1 VNYEMKVIK
10 FVHICAL
17 SVFLTYCGGHQSFPG
32 KEIVL
37 RLEPGPENPRNS
49 EGDFIKLKDGRI
61 LFIYTH
67 FTSGSGD
74 NATANLEGRISEDG
88 GFTWSKEDIHI
99 LDNEGNMNI
108 MSVSLLRLSDDNIAL
123 FYLRKNSESDCIP
136 YLRLSNDE
144 AKTWSE
150 PKRCIEPAGYYVMN
164 NDRVVQ
170 LKSGRILLPVAL
182 HKTLD
187 TEWSSAAKIMCY
199 YSDDEGK
206 TWLKSQLVPNPE
218 KIVLQEPGI
227 AELKNGDLMMFC
239 RTDAGSQFLSFSKD
253 QGLSW
258 SPVQPSNIKS
268 PMSPASIERIPSTG
282 DLLLVWNKNYEE
294 GNPDGGK
301 RTPFALAVSGDE
313 GKEWEKTKYVESNP
327 QGWYCYT
334 AVEFVEDAVLLGHCS
349 GDRTRFNGLETTQIT
364 RLSLDWVYND
374 PTLNPVITSDK
385 NGIIKLGCP
394 LEEAEIYFTLDSSP
408 PSKTSTRYEQPIKV
422 KKTTPLLMQAYHPE
436 MTPSEIVS
444 VNIGTDV
451 YQEAPAINVELKPGL
466 KCEYFEGEAS
476 VVNDIK
482 ELQLVTTTV
491 VPQFS
496 IDSRKVEENFA
507 YEYSGYIKIPVDGI
521 YTFYLSSNDGSRLY
535 LNGDVFIDNDGPHG
549 TREVSNATAL
559 RQGDYAIKLS
569 YFQMGGGLFLK
580 VFWKGPGIEKRE
592 IEDTVLF
599 HAIKQ

>member
-1 VNYEMKVIK
+1 MKYRMMAVM
-10 FVHICAL
+10 FVQICAL
-17 SVFLTYCGGHQSFPG
+17 SIFLTYCGGYQSFPG

-49 EGDFIKLKDGRI
+49 EGDFIKLKDDRI

-74 NATANLEGRISEDG
+74 NATAHLAGRFSEDG
-88 GFTWSKEDIHI
+88 GRTWSKEDMHI
-99 LDNEGNMNI
+99 LSNEGGMNI

-144 AKTWSE
+144 SKTWSE
-150 PKRCIEPAGYYVMN
+150 PKRCIEAVGYYVMN

-182 HKTLD
+182 HKTPD

-206 TWLKSQLVPNPE
+206 TWLQSQLVPNPE

-227 AELKNGDLMMFC
+227 VELKNVDLMMFC

-258 SPVQPSNIKS
+258 SPVQPSDIKS

-301 RTPFALAVSGDE
+301 RTPFALAVSRDE
-313 GKEWEKTKYVESNP
+313 GKAWEKTKYVESNP
-327 QGWYCYT
+327 KGWYCYT
-334 AVEFVEDAVLLGHCS
+334 AIEFLEDGILLGHCA

-374 PTLNPVITSDK
+374 PTPNPVITSDK
-385 NGIIKLGCP
+385 NGIIKLNCP

-408 PSKTSTRYEQPIKV
+408 PTKTSTRYEQPIKV
-422 KKTTPLLMQAYHPE
+422 KKTTPLLMQAYHPD

-444 VNIGTDV
+444 TSIGVDV
-451 YQEAPAINVELKPGL
+451 YQEALKFSGELKPGL
-466 KCEYFEGEAS
+466 KYDYYEGEVL

-482 ELQLVTTTV
+482 DLPLVRTTV
-491 VPQFS
+491 SLQFS
-496 IDSRKVEENFA
+496 IESRKVEENFA
-507 YEYSGYIKIPVDGI
+507 FESSGYIKIPVDGI
-521 YTFYLSSNDGSRLY
+521 YTFYLSSNDGSRLF
-535 LNGDVFIDNDGPHG
+535 LNGDLLIDNDGPHG
-549 TREVSNATAL
+549 IREESNATAL
-559 RQGDYAIKLS
+559 RQGVYAIQLS